1 MNFYIITQTKK
12 YLNIISIIIKNLNYL
27 VFNKSFYNNNR
38 NNHFKKILKQNISA
52 VFKIS
57 LNDRNLEND
66 NLKKGKQGKDNL
78 VNNFIENNNLKSANH
93 LK

>member
-1 MNFYIITQTKK
+1 M
-12 YLNIISIIIKNLNYL
+12 
-27 VFNKSFYNNNR
+27 
-38 NNHFKKILKQNISA
+38 
-52 VFKIS
+52 S

-78 VNNFIENNNLKSANH
+78 VNNIIENNNLKSANH